1 MRHQKFAT
9 CVCLFS
15 VITCTIA
22 APIGNSTLKIK
33 CCDVWRFLSDL
44 TIEFTG
50 SSFDCVDNA
59 CEDLHLVRRFVSESN
74 VMLGVKDL
82 SLPQPI
88 SYVDDTLL
96 IDTTL
101 ITTNEMTKTMAL
113 AFVGR
118 FITVDG
124 LALDHKINLVYD
136 NQNPQRLTVDR
147 PACEYSKHIYNTMV
161 LASVVLLI
169 FFIAMQMI
177 EKESTKLNDMKA
189 QNETE
194 KSVAANDDTEHER
207 TQSDRAPSGPSHAL
221 MRPLPDFRHIR
232 LRVPINS

>member
-88 SYVDDTLL
+88 SYVDDNCLKNKYSTHTRTR
-96 IDTTL
+96 IPRSCRGIRWAPGAPGPGRGGRRR
-101 ITTNEMTKTMAL
+101 ITGTSCA
-113 AFVGR
+113 AG
-118 FITVDG
+118 G
-124 LALDHKINLVYD
+124 LAG
-136 NQNPQRLTVDR
+136 
-147 PACEYSKHIYNTMV
+147 
-161 LASVVLLI
+161 SVIRV
-169 FFIAMQMI
+169 MI
-177 EKESTKLNDMKA
+177 TDPPM
-189 QNETE
+189 
-194 KSVAANDDTEHER
+194 
-207 TQSDRAPSGPSHAL
+207 
-221 MRPLPDFRHIR
+221 MIR
-232 LRVPINS
+232 